1 MRKLLLTFFVMLSWF
16 YAKTQNPQYP
26 FKQLYQ
32 LDSIR
37 KSTSISKYFGELY
50 FTFLQS
56 IEKQLTPADS
66 NTKKLIRRFEAVFA
80 QFYIDACEDY
90 KFHQQINITDWQ
102 SYFSDSSLT
111 PIQYKLLGTNAHLNG
126 RLWEALANSFTLDEM
141 DMLKKEFVI
150 FKKSLNKTY
159 RYVYREATS
168 SSINISMLRTF
179 SFGIDK
185 FAGYYYL
192 YKWRRRQMK
201 LARFYLSNSSC
212 FNILLANTATAPWT
226 LLDRCRGPYGLPYRR
241 IVYFRSR
248 SRLIKLR

>member
-1 MRKLLLTFFVMLSWF
+1 MMSWF
-16 YAKTQNPQYP
+16 YAKTQNAQYP

-32 LDSIR
+32 LDSIGQ
-37 KSTSISKYFGELY
+37 SPSISKYFGELY

-56 IEKQLTPADS
+56 IEEQLSPADS

-80 QFYIDACEDY
+80 QFYIDACEAY
-90 KFHQQINITDWQ
+90 RYHQEINIADWRP
-102 SYFSDSSLT
+102 YFSDSGLK

-141 DMLKKEFVI
+141 NMLKNEFII

-159 RYVYREATS
+159 KKVYQEAAS
-168 SSINISMLRTF
+168 STKNISMLRNF

-185 FAGYYYL
+185 LSGYYYL

-201 LARFYLSNSSC
+201 LARLYLSNSSC
-212 FNILLANTATAPWT
+212 FNILLTRVNQN
-226 LLDRCRGPYGLPYRR
+226 REK
-241 IVYFRSR
+241 INK
-248 SRLIKLR
+248 LIFKLK